1 MGVASSA
8 EDAPPEIPAIQVHQA
23 TGSSTA
29 GHSLFQDD
37 DAAELSFGQGKLETE
52 RPLPPWKDEHL
63 KAPKLEMPKPSNSNH
78 LKAPAGFVGRSP
90 PAEGD

>member
-8 EDAPPEIPAIQVHQA
+8 EDAPPEIPAIQVH
-23 TGSSTA
+23 
-29 GHSLFQDD
+29 QDD